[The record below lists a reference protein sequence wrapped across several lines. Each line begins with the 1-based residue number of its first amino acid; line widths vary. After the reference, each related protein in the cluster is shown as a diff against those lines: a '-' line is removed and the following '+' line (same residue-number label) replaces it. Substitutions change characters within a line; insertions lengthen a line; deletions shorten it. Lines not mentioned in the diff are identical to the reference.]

1 MCCSLYQ
8 LFFKIFP
15 LKMSSLAEIL
25 CLAEAAGELD
35 EPFPSKRRRYWV
47 HPLNS
52 SRESDMRFTTFFN
65 EFKKYP
71 EKFFDYYRMSILS
84 FEELLEKV
92 RPKITKEITHL
103 RNPITAEERLTVTL
117 RYHYHYACLSTK
129 FKTNFKIHIECFSL
143 F

>member
-1 MCCSLYQ
+1 
-8 LFFKIFP
+8 
-15 LKMSSLAEIL
+15 MSSLAEIL

-35 EPFPSKRRRYWV
+35 EPMSSKRRRYWV

-52 SRESDMRFTTFFN
+52 NRESDMRFTTFFN
-65 EFKKYP
+65 DIKKYP

-103 RNPITAEERLTVTL
+103 RNPISAKERLTVTL
-117 RYHYHYACLSTK
+117 RYHYHYACLSTM
-129 FKTNFKIHIECFSL
+129 FKTNFKIHTECFNL